1 MRLNFLAGLI
11 SALLFFPFASIQAHK
26 PVEDPGNAT
35 SAASAVIIKDPD
47 ISQVIYH
54 EVKKESTQLWL
65 TFEAKKDC
73 NLYMSIGVPVIER
86 LKTYRPALALIGPGL
101 PDIKL
106 PFEKPSGLGAVVF
119 YTDSVTT
126 PKFFHEPIT
135 GTDSWILLEKHVT
148 LDATGRYYIVAFSAE
163 MKPGKLWV
171 AIGEAERWGFG
182 DIFKLPSISAEV
194 RKFHEVR

>member
-1 MRLNFLAGLI
+1 MRLKSLTGLI
-11 SALLFFPFASIQAHK
+11 YVSLIFPFASIRAHR

-35 SAASAVIIKDPD
+35 SAASAVQIEDPD

-54 EVKKESTQLWL
+54 EVKKDSTQLWL
-65 TFEAKKDC
+65 TFEAKKGY
-73 NLYMSIGVPVIER
+73 NLYLSIGVPVIER

-101 PDIKL
+101 PDTRL
-106 PFEKPSGLGAVVF
+106 PFEKPSGLGALVF
-119 YTDSVTT
+119 YTDSVAT

-148 LDATGRYYIVAFSAE
+148 LDAAGRYYVVAFSPE

-182 DIFKLPSISAEV
+182 DIFKLPAISAEV
-194 RKFHEVR
+194 RKFHEVK

>member
-1 MRLNFLAGLI
+1 MRLKFLVGLLPI
-11 SALLFFPFASIQAHK
+11 SFIFLSSPILAHK

-35 SAASAVIIKDPD
+35 SAALAVIINDPD

-54 EVKKESTQLWL
+54 EVKKDSTQLWL
-65 TFEAKKDC
+65 TFEAKKDYE
-73 NLYMSIGVPVIER
+73 LYLSIGVPVIER

-106 PFEKPSGLGAVVF
+106 PFGKPSGLGALVF
-119 YTDSVTT
+119 YTDSVAT

-148 LDATGRYYIVAFSAE
+148 LGATGRYYVVAFSPE

-194 RKFHEVR
+194 RKFHEVK